1 MKEKAERIEVVGN
14 HTIHWDLDVESLLQ
28 EFSTIFN
35 DLFKGTSYIAARNST
50 PGEKSV
56 DIFWGEPSVMN
67 KRVAH
72 AWPKLR
78 TENMDLCV
86 QTELVNLI
94 KDKVVLPDDDDIKP
108 GRYSGWRT
116 FKKIPMSK
124 ALEILGAIAGTAPTD
139 N

>member
-14 HTIHWDLDVESLLQ
+14 HSIHWDSDVESLLQ

-35 DLFKGTSYIAARNST
+35 DLFKGTSYTADRNST

-56 DIFWGEPSVMN
+56 DIFWGEPSAIN

-78 TENMDLCV
+78 TENMDLSV
-86 QTELVNLI
+86 QTELVSLI
-94 KDKVVLPDDDDIKP
+94 KDKVDLPEDDDIKP

-124 ALEILGAIAGTAPTD
+124 ALEILGAIAGKASID